1 MNKKVICF
9 LVSGFS
15 LQTHAEELTELDLT
29 ELKIIAD
36 LLEKE
41 DNKHTIIFVG
51 DIKDKPFMPQ
61 TDNEKHNIIFLKE
74 EEKPDLE
81 KLFKLIEDQ
90 ANKQRP
96 FVLETIPDF
105 SVTPKILLKKTQKK
119 KFFVPRKIGKI
130 TSKPKG
136 KSRK

>member
-1 MNKKVICF
+1 MSKKICF
-9 LVSGFS
+9 LISGFS
-15 LQTHAEELTELDLT
+15 LQTHAEGLADLDLP
-29 ELKIIAD
+29 ELKMVAD

-41 DNKHTIIFVG
+41 DKKHNIIFVG
-51 DIKDKPFMPQ
+51 DIKDKPFMLK
-61 TDNEKHNIIFLKE
+61 TDNEKHSIIFLK

-81 KLFKLIEDQ
+81 KLFKMIEDQ

-96 FVLETIPDF
+96 FVLETLPDF
-105 SVTPKILLKKTQKK
+105 PVTPKILLKNNQKK

-136 KSRK
+136 KFRK